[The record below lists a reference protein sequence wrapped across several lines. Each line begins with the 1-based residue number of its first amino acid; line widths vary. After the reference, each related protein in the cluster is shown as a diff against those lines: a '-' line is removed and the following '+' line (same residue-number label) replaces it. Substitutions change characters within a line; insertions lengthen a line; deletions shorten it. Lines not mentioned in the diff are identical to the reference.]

1 MWEMSENDLQRLKS
15 RLVELY
21 YDNLFKVSH
30 LFRNILYLLS
40 AI

>member
-21 YDNLFKVSH
+21 YDNLFKVGH
-30 LFRNILYLLS
+30 LFRNI
-40 AI
+40 